1 MDINPTALGVID
13 HEIYNL
19 TDVELGVDK
28 QRSDVWRALE
38 SLSSS
43 DLSTRRAGLDALIV
57 EDVAHRSPLVSY
69 FLATR
74 INDPD
79 ISLRIRVVK
88 VLGDVLSP
96 APDGRT
102 TPTAVRMHLAS
113 YLSQMRTQRIL
124 ALLEVAESD
133 PSTRDAIAS
142 LLKHCPRGG
151 AHLAKI
157 MKDRNISL
165 KLRKYAVEFIAD
177 VGYLEVIATLERLS
191 VRLGSRLN
199 GNNLEDLT
207 QDDGDVYL
215 LPEILNTLEV
225 LKSP

>member
-1 MDINPTALGVID
+1 MDINPTALGVVD
-13 HEIYNL
+13 QEIFDL
-19 TDVELGVDK
+19 TDVEIGVDE
-28 QRSDVWRALE
+28 QRSDIWSALE

-43 DLSTRRAGLDALIV
+43 DLHTRRSGLDALIL

-69 FLATR
+69 LLATR

-79 ISLRIRVVK
+79 IALRTRVIK

-133 PSTRDAIAS
+133 PSTRDAISS
-142 LLKHCPRGG
+142 LLNHCPRGG
-151 AHLAKI
+151 AHLAQI
-157 MKDRNISL
+157 VKDRKISL
-165 KLRKYAVEFIAD
+165 ALRKHAIEFIAE
-177 VGYLEVIATLERLS
+177 VGYLETIPVLERFT
-191 VRLGSRLN
+191 VRLDVRLN
-199 GNNLEDLT
+199 GTSLEELT
-207 QDDGDVYL
+207 PEDGDIYL
-215 LPEILNTLEV
+215 LPVILDTLEV